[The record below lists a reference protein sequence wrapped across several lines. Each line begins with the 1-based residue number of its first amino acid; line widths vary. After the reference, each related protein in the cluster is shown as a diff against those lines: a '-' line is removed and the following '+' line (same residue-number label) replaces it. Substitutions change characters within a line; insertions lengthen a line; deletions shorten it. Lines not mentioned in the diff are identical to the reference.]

1 MVKGIELVATKDDV
15 RSEIQKLLQDMRGNK
30 REVIAW
36 MFIFWIG
43 HVGATLAIFFLY
55 LKK

>member
-1 MVKGIELVATKDDV
+1 MVKGIEFVATKDDV
-15 RSEIQKLLQDMRGNK
+15 CSEVQKLLQDIK
-30 REVIAW
+30 RSEQEVIAW